1 MSTHVK
7 RVTFRTAL
15 RLTLALTVAATFMAC
30 VSDSTTKEDAAVQA
44 PPAAPVPEA
53 PAVTST
59 APAPAMPPPAK
70 APSATAPARPAL
82 PEGTTYFVHTIRYQG
97 ETISIIAAWYLGDK
111 MRFDVLAAA
120 NPEITPTQVRVG
132 MRIKI
137 PEDLAKTKE
146 PMPKEFV
153 DGFYKRPPTEKSPPP
168 ARSKDEEP
176 VPIGPK

>member
-1 MSTHVK
+1 MRTHVK
-7 RVTFRTAL
+7 RTSLRTAM
-15 RLTLALTVAATFMAC
+15 RPALALVVAVTFMAC
-30 VSDSTTKEDAAVQA
+30 ASDPTTKDDAAVQA
-44 PPAAPVPEA
+44 PPAAPAPEA
-53 PAVTST
+53 PAATPT
-59 APAPAMPPPAK
+59 APAPAMPPAK
-70 APSATAPARPAL
+70 APSATAPARPPL
-82 PEGTTYFVHTIRYQG
+82 PEGTTYLVHTIRYQG

-120 NPEITPTQVRVG
+120 NPEINPAQVRVG

-137 PEDLAKTKE
+137 PESLAKTKE

-153 DGFYKRPPTEKSPPP
+153 DGFYKRTPTEKSPLP